1 MYNNVCYL
9 NVFIWILL
17 EAHTETMAESQWE
30 AGPRKHQ

>member
-1 MYNNVCYL
+1 MYNKVCYL

-30 AGPRKHQ
+30 AGPRNR